1 MTTSTT
7 PSQRISVLREV
18 LPRLLETPGALPD
31 DWNVQATTYD
41 LTRFHSEATFAERFY
56 AVAEK
61 ILDEKIED
69 PERLRE
75 LLATCGLPYDY
86 ARLGQPLSTLYEM
99 VVEAETGVAHAIS
112 FASRTKTYLSVA
124 EAAFGPTHIFA
135 AGTLPLSEGY
145 KARLRAQGVSLHEGH
160 RGAVLE
166 APSDGKAITVFVA
179 DGPFTPDL
187 LSVKADA
194 VCFSTFEGGVLLVR
208 SPRIEASTIRV
219 LRKRTAGA
227 LLASSAL
234 CELRRAAR
242 LSLPEI
248 ASVTPEDCDALLR
261 ELFPEVRDA
270 LYFCTG
276 LAAEAAVF
284 EAVAEELRS
293 ATSAATDTSGTAGSS
308 GAPVTI
314 FYAQN
319 GYGGTGQLLGDILP
333 RAGRIRPAPLP
344 VLERDAEGRTVT
356 LVQRV
361 IRELPALMGAPACLF
376 LEMPT
381 NPELQLHDFPTLMAA
396 LHDYRAKHG
405 VTIPVLVDTTL
416 APLYPLF
423 KQSFAQNWPFVCVKS
438 GSKYFTRGKATLGV
452 AFTAEE
458 PMALSILRR
467 ARTFGEDTDTL
478 ARPSQLAAALGGLG
492 GLRPRLERV
501 ARKTRELASRIEHAI
516 KARGKDVTLYHVS
529 EEGMAQGLATGLLS
543 FYLPPAPTTAPDLV
557 DEFVDHLLTH
567 GSTLVKNRVSY
578 GQYAGEDRPDYVYV
592 INPQESTQGSLSAD
606 TKAAQKKDNVQI
618 CRISVSEGA
627 DLDALLLVMN
637 GFFDLKYGAVQ

>member
-1 MTTSTT
+1 MTKPTT
-7 PSQRISVLREV
+7 PSQRISVLRAV
-18 LPRLLETPGALPD
+18 LPRLLGTPGALPD
-31 DWNVQATTYD
+31 DWDVQATTYD
-41 LTRFHSEATFAERFY
+41 LTRFHSEVTFAERFY
-56 AVAEK
+56 SAADTILAEN
-61 ILDEKIED
+61 IET
-69 PERLRE
+69 PERLRD

-99 VVEAETGVAHAIS
+99 FVEAETGVAHAIS
-112 FASRTKTYLSVA
+112 FASRTKTYLSVV
-124 EAAFGPTHIFA
+124 EAAFGPTRIFA
-135 AGTLPLSEGY
+135 EGTLPLSEGY
-145 KARLRAQGVSLHEGH
+145 KSRLRARGVSLYEGH
-160 RGAVLE
+160 RGALPE
-166 APSDGKAITVFVA
+166 APPDAVTVFVA
-179 DGPFTPDL
+179 DGPFTPGL
-187 LSVKADA
+187 LNVRADA
-194 VCFSTFEGGVLLVR
+194 VCFSTFEGGVLLVT

-234 CELRRAAR
+234 VELRRAAG
-242 LSLPEI
+242 LSLPET
-248 ASVTPEDCDALLR
+248 STVTPADCDALLR

-276 LAAEAAVF
+276 LAAEAAAF
-284 EAVAEELRS
+284 EAVAEELGQ
-293 ATSAATDTSGTAGSS
+293 AYGAVGT

-333 RAGRIRPAPLP
+333 RAGLIRPAPLP
-344 VLERDAEGRTVT
+344 VLERDAQGRTVT
-356 LVQRV
+356 LVERV
-361 IRELPALMGAPACLF
+361 IRELSDLAGAPACLF

-396 LHDYRAKHG
+396 LHAYRAKHG
-405 VTIPVLVDTTL
+405 VTVPVLVDTTL

-423 KQSFAQNWPFVCVKS
+423 SQSFAKDWPLLCVKS

-458 PMALSILRR
+458 PMALSIMRR
-467 ARTFGEDTDTL
+467 ARTYGEDMDTL
-478 ARPSQLAAALGGLG
+478 ARPSQLSAALGGLA
-492 GLRPRLERV
+492 GLRPRLARV
-501 ARKTRELASRIEHAI
+501 AEKTRDLASRIERALA
-516 KARGKDVTLYHVS
+516 ARGKDVTLYHVS

-557 DEFVDHLLTH
+557 DEFVDYLLTH
-567 GSTLVKNRVSY
+567 GKTLVKNRVSY

-592 INPQESTQGSLSAD
+592 INPQESTQGSLSAE

-627 DLDALLLVMN
+627 DLDALMRVMN
-637 GFFDLKYGAVQ
+637 GFFDLKYPAVQAH

>member
-1 MTTSTT
+1 MTTSTP
-7 PSQRISVLREV
+7 PSARISVLREV
-18 LPRLLETPGALPD
+18 LPRILDTAGALPD
-31 DWNVQATTYD
+31 DWDVQATTYD

-56 AVAEK
+56 SVAEK
-61 ILDEKIED
+61 VLAENVEA
-69 PERLRE
+69 PARLRE
-75 LLATCGLPYDY
+75 LLETCGLPYDY

-99 VVEAETGVAHAIS
+99 FVEAETGVAHAIS
-112 FASRTKTYLSVA
+112 FASRTKTFLSVVDA
-124 EAAFGPTHIFA
+124 SSGPTRIFA
-135 AGTLPLSEGY
+135 TGSLPLSEDY
-145 KARLRAQGVSLHEGH
+145 KSRLRDRGSELHEGH
-160 RGAVLE
+160 RGPIP
-166 APSDGKAITVFVA
+166 PSAGQSITVLVA
-179 DGPFTPDL
+179 DGPLTTDL
-187 LSVKADA
+187 LSVEADA
-194 VCFSTFEGGVLLVR
+194 VCFSTFEGGVLLLLT
-208 SPRIEASTIRV
+208 PRIEANAIRV

-234 CELRRAAR
+234 VELRRAVGLA
-242 LSLPEI
+242 SPEGPT
-248 ASVTPEDCDALLR
+248 ATPEACNALLR

-284 EAVAEELRS
+284 EAVAEELGAR
-293 ATSAATDTSGTAGSS
+293 DSGNRG
-308 GAPVTI
+308 PVTI

-333 RAGRIRPAPLP
+333 KGGRIRPAPLP
-344 VLERDAEGRTVT
+344 VLERDASGRTIT
-356 LVQRV
+356 LIERV
-361 IRELPALMGAPACLF
+361 IAELPALAGRPACLF

-381 NPELQLHDFPTLMAA
+381 NPELQLHDFPTLMTA
-396 LHDYRAKHG
+396 LHAYREKYG

-423 KQSFAQNWPFVCVKS
+423 GQSFSKDWPFLCVKS

-458 PMALSILRR
+458 PMAASIMRR
-467 ARTFGEDTDTL
+467 ARTYGEDMDTF
-478 ARPSQLAAALGGLG
+478 ARPMQLAAALGGLG

-501 ARKTRELASRIEHAI
+501 AKKTRELAARIERELE
-516 KARGKDVTLYHVS
+516 ARGKEVTLYHVS

-557 DEFVDHLLTH
+557 DEFVDYLLTQ
-567 GSTLVKNRVSY
+567 GPKLVKNRVSY
-578 GQYAGEDRPDYVYV
+578 GQYAGEGRDDYVYV
-592 INPQESTQGSLSAD
+592 INPQESTQGALSAA

-627 DLDALLLVMN
+627 DLDALVGVM
-637 GFFDLKYGAVQ
+637 GAFFDTKYGPKR

>member
-1 MTTSTT
+1 MTTSTP
-7 PSQRISVLREV
+7 PSARISVLREV
-18 LPRLLETPGALPD
+18 LPRILDTASALPD
-31 DWNVQATTYD
+31 DWDVQATTYD

-56 AVAEK
+56 SVAEK
-61 ILDEKIED
+61 VLAENVEA
-69 PERLRE
+69 PARLRE
-75 LLATCGLPYDY
+75 LLETCGLPYDY

-99 VVEAETGVAHAIS
+99 FVEAETGVAHAIS
-112 FASRTKTYLSVA
+112 FASRTKTFLSVVDA
-124 EAAFGPTHIFA
+124 SSGPTRIFA
-135 AGTLPLSEGY
+135 TGSLPLSEDY
-145 KARLRAQGVSLHEGH
+145 KSRLRDRGSELHEGH
-160 RGAVLE
+160 RGPIP
-166 APSDGKAITVFVA
+166 PSAGQSITVVVA
-179 DGPFTPDL
+179 DGPLTTDL
-187 LSVKADA
+187 LSVEADA
-194 VCFSTFEGGVLLVR
+194 VCFSTFEGGVLLLLT
-208 SPRIEASTIRV
+208 PRIEANAIRV

-234 CELRRAAR
+234 VELRRAVGLA
-242 LSLPEI
+242 SPEGPT
-248 ASVTPEDCDALLR
+248 ATPEACNALLR

-284 EAVAEELRS
+284 EAVAEELGAR
-293 ATSAATDTSGTAGSS
+293 DSGNRG
-308 GAPVTI
+308 PVTI

-333 RAGRIRPAPLP
+333 KGGRIRPAPLP
-344 VLERDAEGRTVT
+344 VLERDASGRTIT
-356 LVQRV
+356 LIERV
-361 IRELPALMGAPACLF
+361 IAELPALAGRPACLF

-381 NPELQLHDFPTLMAA
+381 NPELQLHDFPTLMTA
-396 LHDYRAKHG
+396 LHAYREKYG

-423 KQSFAQNWPFVCVKS
+423 GQSFSKDWPFLCVKS

-458 PMALSILRR
+458 PMAASIMRR
-467 ARTFGEDTDTL
+467 ARTYGEDMDTF
-478 ARPSQLAAALGGLG
+478 ARPMQLAAALGGLG

-501 ARKTRELASRIEHAI
+501 AKKTRELAARIERELE
-516 KARGKDVTLYHVS
+516 ARGKEVTLYHVS

-557 DEFVDHLLTH
+557 DEFVDYLLTH
-567 GSTLVKNRVSY
+567 GPKLVKNRVSY
-578 GQYAGEDRPDYVYV
+578 GQYAGEGRDDYVYV
-592 INPQESTQGSLSAD
+592 INPQESTQGALSAA

-627 DLDALLLVMN
+627 DLDALVGVM
-637 GFFDLKYGAVQ
+637 GAFFDTKYGPKR